1 MPCRVLSANFSR
13 IHQTFSRHFVT
24 VKREGGGGVH
34 GMDYGWIMDGWMSME
49 VYDQLVICQE
59 STDM

>member
-24 VKREGGGGVH
+24 VKREGEGECMVLQ
-34 GMDYGWIMDGWMSME
+34 YGLWMDGWMSME